1 MLLIYI
7 ACVIKM
13 FYVKIATL
21 FLLADNRR
29 KNATNKIYNKGEFN
43 MKHKSIFKQ
52 MLIPMIAIVVLLSM
66 VLVTIIAAFF
76 ISFYKKEIQI
86 KNQERAGLLSESIQI
101 FVDGAYNMAEELS
114 VNPSILSMD
123 TPIQSSILKSCIDRN
138 PYFELLYVQ
147 GVDGMQTGRSTGTLA
162 DRSQRWWFKQVTQ
175 SKKSFVSKSYYSV
188 NTGMPCASI
197 FFPMYEKEDFIG
209 VFAADLKLDY
219 LQDMIKEYSNT
230 QEKELSFVID
240 GEGIVVAHPDSVQIE
255 EQYNYKT
262 LTKTISQ
269 KDANGTV
276 LTDASSNII
285 TEKQSF
291 ELSQEFQKVIQSVM
305 SGKNGVEE
313 ISDNGKE
320 YYISYVPIQLKG
332 ESDSWSVLTLQEKS
346 SATAVLNQVI
356 MILVF
361 ITIIFIMTAVVVII
375 ILARKLTK
383 PIISLNQLVGVAA
396 EGDFSIQADESGQ
409 NELGTLSKSFN
420 LMIAKISGVLN
431 RLTVF
436 STEVVQ
442 SSGHLDDIERNMG
455 IINESV
461 HKISKGTEEQKRDS
475 KQVLLNTNEMIEKFE
490 QLMKQSEKLTIEA
503 EYFIETGKNGIQDI
517 EKLSECNEITIKKM
531 ESTYGT
537 ITNLKEQ
544 SKKVSE
550 IVNTI
555 NVISSKTKLLS
566 LNAGIEAAR
575 SGEQGRGFMVVAESI
590 GNLASDSAATT
601 LNIEQIIQMFCTEI
615 ENIVQDM
622 MQMKEDIINQSEA
635 VIEVKHIFAGF
646 EEMNSK
652 IASSVQ
658 EIERMIQEMQ
668 QINHSIVEAVDRISE
683 VSTNT
688 AQLTEKSSVS
698 LQEQYNGI
706 HVVAER
712 VKNLSSAS
720 SHVE

>member
-1 MLLIYI
+1 
-7 ACVIKM
+7 
-13 FYVKIATL
+13 
-21 FLLADNRR
+21 
-29 KNATNKIYNKGEFN
+29 
-43 MKHKSIFKQ
+43 MKRKSIFKQ
-52 MLIPMIAIVVLLSM
+52 MLIPMIAIVTLLAM

-86 KNQERAGLLSESIQI
+86 KNKEHAGLLSESIQI

-114 VNPSILSMD
+114 VNPSILSME
-123 TPIQSSILKSCIDRN
+123 TPIQSSILKSCTDRN

-147 GVDGMQTGRSTGTLA
+147 GSDGMQTGRSTGTLA
-162 DRSQRWWFKQVTQ
+162 DRSQRWWFKEVTQ
-175 SKKSFVSKSYYSV
+175 SQKSFVSKSYYSV

-197 FFPMYEKEDFIG
+197 FFPMYENEHFIG

-230 QEKELSFVID
+230 QKKELSFVID
-240 GEGIVVAHPDSVQIE
+240 GEGIVVAHPDSVQVE

-262 LTKTISQ
+262 LTKTISK
-269 KDANGTV
+269 KDANGTI
-276 LTDASSNII
+276 LTDSSGNII
-285 TEKQSF
+285 TEEQNF
-291 ELSQEFQKVIQSVM
+291 ELSQEFQNIIQSVM

-356 MILVF
+356 MILIVIAMIF
-361 ITIIFIMTAVVVII
+361 ITAAVVII
-375 ILARKLTK
+375 IMLARKLTK
-383 PIISLNQLVGVAA
+383 PIISLNQLVGAAA
-396 EGDFSIQADESGQ
+396 EGDFSIQADESGR
-409 NELGTLSKSFN
+409 NELGLLSKSFN

-461 HKISKGTEEQKRDS
+461 HKISEGTEEQKRDS
-475 KQVLLNTNEMIEKFE
+475 EQVLLNTNEMIEKFK
-490 QLMKQSEKLTIEA
+490 QLMKQSETLTIETQR
-503 EYFIETGKNGIQDI
+503 FIETGNDGIKDI
-517 EKLSECNEITIKKM
+517 EKFSECNEITIKKM
-531 ESTYGT
+531 ESTYET
-537 ITNLKEQ
+537 ITNLKEE

-555 NVISSKTKLLS
+555 TAISSKTKLLS

-590 GNLASDSAATT
+590 GSLASDSTAAT

-615 ENIVQDM
+615 ENIVRDM
-622 MQMKEDIINQSEA
+622 MQMKEDIANQSEA
-635 VIEVKHIFAGF
+635 VSEVRNIFTEF
-646 EEMNSK
+646 EEINGR
-652 IASSVQ
+652 IAGSIQ
-658 EIERMIQEMQ
+658 EIESMIQEMQ
-668 QINHSIVEAVDRISE
+668 KINHSIVEAVDRISE

-688 AQLTEKSSVS
+688 AQLTEKSSIS

-712 VKNLSSAS
+712 VKNLSAAS

>member
-1 MLLIYI
+1 
-7 ACVIKM
+7 
-13 FYVKIATL
+13 
-21 FLLADNRR
+21 
-29 KNATNKIYNKGEFN
+29 
-43 MKHKSIFKQ
+43 MKRKSIFKQ
-52 MLIPMIAIVVLLSM
+52 MLIPMIAIVTLLAM

-86 KNQERAGLLSESIQI
+86 KNKEHAGLLSESIQI

-114 VNPSILSMD
+114 VNPSILSME
-123 TPIQSSILKSCIDRN
+123 TPIQSSILKSCTDRN

-147 GVDGMQTGRSTGTLA
+147 GSDGMQTGRSTGTLA
-162 DRSQRWWFKQVTQ
+162 DRSQRWWFKEVTQ
-175 SKKSFVSKSYYSV
+175 SQKSFVSKSYYSV

-197 FFPMYEKEDFIG
+197 FFPMYENEHFIG
-209 VFAADLKLDY
+209 VFADDLKLDY

-230 QEKELSFVID
+230 QKKELSFVID
-240 GEGIVVAHPDSVQIE
+240 GEGIVVAHPDSVQVE

-262 LTKTISQ
+262 LTKTISK
-269 KDANGTV
+269 KDANGTI
-276 LTDASSNII
+276 LTDSSGNII
-285 TEKQSF
+285 TEEQNF
-291 ELSQEFQKVIQSVM
+291 ELSQEFQNIIQSVM

-356 MILVF
+356 MILIVIAMIF
-361 ITIIFIMTAVVVII
+361 ITAAVVII
-375 ILARKLTK
+375 IMLARKLTK
-383 PIISLNQLVGVAA
+383 PIISLNQLVGAAA
-396 EGDFSIQADESGQ
+396 EGDFSIQADESGR
-409 NELGTLSKSFN
+409 NELGLLSKSFN

-461 HKISKGTEEQKRDS
+461 HKISEGTEEQKRDS
-475 KQVLLNTNEMIEKFE
+475 EQVLLNTNEMIEKFK
-490 QLMKQSEKLTIEA
+490 QLMKQSETLTIETQH
-503 EYFIETGKNGIQDI
+503 FIETGNDGIKDI
-517 EKLSECNEITIKKM
+517 EKFSECNEITIKKM
-531 ESTYGT
+531 ESTYET
-537 ITNLKEQ
+537 ITNLKEE

-555 NVISSKTKLLS
+555 TAISSKTKLLS

-590 GNLASDSAATT
+590 GSLASDSAAAT

-615 ENIVQDM
+615 ENIVRDM
-622 MQMKEDIINQSEA
+622 MQMKEDIANQSEA
-635 VIEVKHIFAGF
+635 VSEVRNIFTEF
-646 EEMNSK
+646 EEINGR
-652 IASSVQ
+652 IAGSIQ
-658 EIERMIQEMQ
+658 EIESMIQEMQ
-668 QINHSIVEAVDRISE
+668 KINHSIVEAVDRISE

-688 AQLTEKSSVS
+688 AQLTEKSSIS

-712 VKNLSSAS
+712 VKNLSAAS

>member
-1 MLLIYI
+1 M
-7 ACVIKM
+7 ACFTKM
-13 FYVKIATL
+13 FYVKIIIS

-29 KNATNKIYNKGEFN
+29 KNVTNKIYNKGELN
-43 MKHKSIFKQ
+43 MKRKSIFKQ
-52 MLIPMIAIVVLLSM
+52 MLVPMIAIVTLLVM
-66 VLVTIIAAFF
+66 VLVTIIASFF

-86 KNQERAGLLSESIQI
+86 KNKERAGLLSESIQI
-101 FVDGAYNMAEELS
+101 FVDGAYNVAEELS
-114 VNPSILSMD
+114 VNPSILSME

-147 GVDGMQTGRSTGTLA
+147 GSDGMQTGRSTGTLA
-162 DRSQRWWFKQVTQ
+162 DRSQRWWFKEVTQ
-175 SKKSFVSKSYYSV
+175 SQKSFVSKSYYSV

-197 FFPMYEKEDFIG
+197 FFPMYEKGQFIG

-219 LQDMIKEYSNT
+219 LQNMIKEYSNT
-230 QEKELSFVID
+230 KEKEVSFVID

-262 LTKTISQ
+262 LTKTISK

-276 LTDASSNII
+276 LTDSNGNII
-285 TEKQSF
+285 TEEQSF
-291 ELSQEFQKVIQSVM
+291 ELSQEFQNIIQSVM
-305 SGKNGVEE
+305 SGKNGIEE

-356 MILVF
+356 MILIFIAAIF
-361 ITIIFIMTAVVVII
+361 ITAAVVVII

-383 PIISLNQLVGVAA
+383 PIISLNQLVGAAA
-396 EGDFSIQADESGQ
+396 EGDFSIQADESSH
-409 NELGTLSKSFN
+409 NELGLLSKSFN

-461 HKISKGTEEQKRDS
+461 HKISEGTEEQKRDS
-475 KQVLLNTNEMIEKFE
+475 EQVLLNTNEMIEKFE
-490 QLMKQSEKLTIEA
+490 QLMRQSENLTIEA
-503 EYFIETGKNGIQDI
+503 EHFIETGKDGIKDI
-517 EKLSECNEITIKKM
+517 EKFSECNEITIKKM
-531 ESTYGT
+531 ESTYET

-555 NVISSKTKLLS
+555 NGISSKTKLLS

-590 GNLASDSAATT
+590 GNLASDSAEAT
-601 LNIEQIIQMFCTEI
+601 LNIEQIIQTFCTEI

-622 MQMKEDIINQSEA
+622 IQMKEDIVNQSEA
-635 VIEVKHIFAGF
+635 VNEVRSIFTEF
-646 EEMNSK
+646 EEMNGR
-652 IASSVQ
+652 IANSIQ
-658 EIERMIQEMQ
+658 EIEGMIQEMHN
-668 QINHSIVEAVDRISE
+668 INHSIVEAVERISE
-683 VSTNT
+683 ISANT
-688 AQLTEKSSVS
+688 AQLTEKSSAS

-712 VKNLSSAS
+712 VKNLSTVS
-720 SHVE
+720 SHLE